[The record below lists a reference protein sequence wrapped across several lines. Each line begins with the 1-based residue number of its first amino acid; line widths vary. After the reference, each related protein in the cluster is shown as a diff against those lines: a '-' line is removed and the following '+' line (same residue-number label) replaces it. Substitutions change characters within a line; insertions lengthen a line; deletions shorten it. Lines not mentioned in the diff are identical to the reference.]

1 MGVDWNQLGSMFSN
15 MSLGF
20 APQGTPM
27 QRYAAQQADDY
38 SARMY
43 ADAVR
48 KQQKEEE
55 EKKKAGLFGKIGSTL
70 GTIGGVALAPLTG
83 GASLA
88 IPAALGAA
96 GGAIGGAAGRMIGG
110 GEFDP
115 RQFMMDSAQG
125 GLGGYLG
132 GTIGGFGKAAQ
143 GATQAAA
150 TRAGNLAGF
159 VGGPQAGQWASKAV
173 TSMAAPTMGQMA
185 MGGMQGVMAASGM
198 GSIIQVGPNAYRYVP
213 NQVPFGGQWPG
224 QGQLQYY

>member
-1 MGVDWNQLGSMFSN
+1 MGVNWNQLGSMFSN
-15 MSLGF
+15 MSLGL

-96 GGAIGGAAGRMIGG
+96 GGAIGGAAGRAIGG

-115 RQFMMDSAQG
+115 RQFMMDAAQG

-132 GTIGGFGKAAQ
+132 GQFGGFGKAGAAVNPGTMDTSARAMLGPAIGKSVA
-143 GATQAAA
+143 GAT
-150 TRAGNLAGF
+150 G
-159 VGGPQAGQWASKAV
+159 
-173 TSMAAPTMGQMA
+173 PTMGGMA
-185 MGGMQGVMAASGM
+185 MGGMQGVMAASGI
-198 GSIIQVGPNAYRYVP
+198 GSIIQTGPNRYKWVRNDQP
-213 NQVPFGGQWPG
+213 SIGMWPG
-224 QGQLQYY
+224 YEQQYGYGLGG